1 VFSSSATW
9 KSSSFPDIAA
19 AEPALQAGIFD
30 AAVII
35 PRAADAV
42 AAASVGQLRARYPAL
57 RIVVYV
63 GTTPAEENILY
74 LAGADLILRPPLS
87 REAVETILGRQA
99 PEPPRQAAYP
109 YPHSSALPLH
119 SPPAPAAPAE
129 WRQRT
134 PTLGI
139 LRDLSRVLGCSI
151 DDRQFPQTFLAKLRE
166 ILGVNRAALFVE
178 SPPLQPF
185 RASATPST
193 RLSCIAS
200 VGIPKAIIDCFELSR
215 AHGIG
220 EHVARTGQIVR
231 HPFEAPPTHR
241 QDDPRMIREMDILG
255 GRIAVPVH
263 DRDRCIGAVVLG
275 GKLTGEAF
283 SASELEM
290 VFHLMEELGLA
301 LRNSWLHGQVAASQR
316 LFSDMLTGM
325 TSGTLVV
332 GTDLELLHANRACVE
347 FLGAPGVGGGPSRFE
362 DLPRELRDALHEL
375 IEKGV
380 ESAPFEMP
388 LPSRP
393 GGVFRFTLVPFP
405 NEGKLPQPAMA
416 IIEDFTQVEAAK
428 RAEIEAANL
437 KLTALM
443 ARRFAHEIRN
453 SLVPLTTHQQL
464 FDSEYE
470 NDDFRQ
476 SLKHALEVETG
487 RIQRFTEQMLYLSH
501 TQPPPAEIIP
511 LEPLMR
517 ESFNA
522 ARTLLAPDGTLEIV
536 TAVDDPLVKV
546 HRPSLFHAFKE
557 IFLNALQ
564 SGGGTP
570 EVVVRVANAA
580 VGTGE
585 HSLVVAVRDSGPGFN
600 SETVGRALEPFF
612 TKRNTGVGLGLTVA
626 RKIVTDHGG
635 SLEVRL
641 RDAADSPDLLIHFP
655 QDF

>member
-1 VFSSSATW
+1 M
-9 KSSSFPDIAA
+9 
-19 AEPALQAGIFD
+19 
-30 AAVII
+30 II
-35 PRAADAV
+35 PHAADAG
-42 AAASVGQLRARYPAL
+42 AAATAGQLRARYPSL
-57 RIVVYV
+57 RIILYV

-74 LAGADLILRPPLS
+74 LAGSDLVLRPPLS
-87 REAVETILGRQA
+87 REAVDSILGRQA
-99 PEPPRQAAYP
+99 PEPFRPAAYRHTP
-109 YPHSSALPLH
+109 AAPPPP
-119 SPPAPAAPAE
+119 PPAPAPAME
-129 WRQRT
+129 WRQPA

-151 DDRQFPQTFLAKLRE
+151 DDRQFPQSFLAKLRE

-178 SPPLQPF
+178 SPDMQPW
-185 RASATPST
+185 RGASVSSP

-215 AHGIG
+215 SHGIG

-231 HPFEAPPTHR
+231 HPFEAPATHR
-241 QDDPRMIREMDILG
+241 HDDPRMIREMDILG

-263 DRDRCIGAVVLG
+263 DRERCIGAVVLG
-275 GKLTGEAF
+275 GKLTGDAF

-332 GTDLELLHANRACVE
+332 GADLNLLHANRACVE
-347 FLGAPGVGGGPSRFE
+347 FLGSPGTGGAPNRFE
-362 DLPRELRDALHEL
+362 DLPRALRDSLHEL

-380 ESAPFEMP
+380 ESAPFEMA
-388 LPSRP
+388 LPSKP

-405 NEGKLPQPAMA
+405 NDGKLPQPAMA

-464 FDSEYE
+464 FDSEYG

-501 TQPPPAEIIP
+501 TQPSPAEIIP
-511 LEPLMR
+511 LEPLLR

-522 ARTLLAPDGTLEIV
+522 ARTLVSPDGTLEIDS
-536 TAVDDPLVKV
+536 AIDDPLVKV

-557 IFLNALQ
+557 IFLNSLQ
-564 SGGGTP
+564 SGGRTP
-570 EVVVRVANAA
+570 SVAVHIANADPQS
-580 VGTGE
+580 GE
-585 HSLVVAVRDSGPGFN
+585 HSLVVSLRDSGAGFN
-600 SETVGRALEPFF
+600 SETVERALEPFC

-626 RKIVTDHGG
+626 RKIITDHGG
-635 SLEVRL
+635 HLEVRL
-641 RDAADSPDLLIHFP
+641 RARPDDPDVVIRFP

>member
-1 VFSSSATW
+1 MFSSSATW
-9 KSSSFPDIAA
+9 KSSSFPDLAA
-19 AEPALQAGIFD
+19 AAPALQAGVFD

-35 PRAADAV
+35 PQAADAS
-42 AAASVGQLRARYPAL
+42 AAASVGQLRARHPAL
-57 RIVVYV
+57 RIIVYV
-63 GTTPAEENILY
+63 ATTPTEENVIY

-87 REAVETILGRQA
+87 REAVETILSRQTPEA
-99 PEPPRQAAYP
+99 PRAAAY
-109 YPHSSALPLH
+109 LPAT
-119 SPPAPAAPAE
+119 PPAPTPAME
-129 WRQRT
+129 WRQPA

-178 SPPLQPF
+178 TPGLQPF
-185 RASATPST
+185 RGTAAAST

-215 AHGIG
+215 SHGIG

-231 HPFEAPPTHR
+231 HPYEAPATHR
-241 QDDPRMIREMDILG
+241 QDDPRMLREMEILG

-263 DRDRCIGAVVLG
+263 DRDRCIGAAVLG
-275 GKLTGEAF
+275 GKLSGEAF

-332 GTDLELLHANRACVE
+332 GADLNLLHANRACVE
-347 FLGAPGVGGGPSRFE
+347 FLGSPGIGGGPSRFE
-362 DLPRELRDALHEL
+362 DLPRELMHALHEL
-375 IEKGV
+375 VERGV

-388 LPSRP
+388 LPSKP

-405 NEGKLPQPAMA
+405 NDGKLPQPAMA

-464 FDSEYE
+464 FDSEYG

-501 TQPPPAEIIP
+501 TQPAPTEILP

-522 ARTLLAPDGTLEIV
+522 ARTLAGPDGTLEIF

-564 SGGGTP
+564 SGGNAPAVTVRIAGAGPHGT
-570 EVVVRVANAA
+570 
-580 VGTGE
+580 E
-585 HSLVVAVRDSGPGFN
+585 HSLVVSVRDSGAGFN
-600 SETVGRALEPFF
+600 AETVDHALDPFF

-626 RKIVTDHGG
+626 RKIITDHGG
-635 SLEVRL
+635 SLEVRM
-641 RDAADSPDLLIHFP
+641 RARAEDPDVVIHFP